1 LDVLQ
6 QSLALGKSVLIY
18 CGRKFDPK
26 IPNDYLRT
34 TKCDT
39 PSSRQRR
46 WKAHLSVNLNYE
58 SRHFPTNNM
67 PAGLITIAA

>member
-1 LDVLQ
+1 M
-6 QSLALGKSVLIY
+6 
-18 CGRKFDPK
+18 
-26 IPNDYLRT
+26 
-34 TKCDT
+34 KCDT

-58 SRHFPTNNM
+58 SSHFPTNNM